1 MKDAADL
8 VHALQDNLGW
18 TELRLK
24 EERSGQADEL
34 ALMLLS
40 TCQRLAQLLA
50 GAVAIARRDAC
61 VTSPNLQ
68 GTTLV
73 DLAHTVMRELSSRVR
88 VTECDTSA
96 LIGFTVT
103 VLHDPEIT
111 ASVIHRIVDTCV
123 GKTGNNTKWAV
134 KVGLRGVNAAIA
146 VSCAWRDAV
155 ANARTSQGSLGL
167 SVDDRLFLADILE
180 ICSALLAR
188 QGAALGFE
196 FDEAGG
202 CEFAIVW
209 PTRAGIDVDGQTAG
223 TPVAIVHEAPTH
235 SGAREVQENWSG
247 TMAIQ
252 SDRFG
257 IVEVEERDVIAF
269 PQGII
274 GFADERSFVL
284 IRTAKSNAVGWLQS
298 VSNPSLA
305 LPVVSAHVL
314 APAYPDVDLESYA
327 QAVGKDTL
335 MDELAVIVVLNAQP
349 GVPATVN
356 LVAPILVNVT
366 TRVGAQVILD
376 STRFTT
382 REMFIL
388 PASPVNS
395 AVPAIDA
402 SATSAAE

>member
-24 EERSGQADEL
+24 EERCGQADDL

-50 GAVAIARRDAC
+50 GAVVIARRDAC

-68 GTTLV
+68 ETTLV
-73 DLAHTVMRELSSRVR
+73 DLAQTVMHELGSCVQ
-88 VTECDTSA
+88 VAACDTSA
-96 LIGFTVT
+96 VNGLSVT
-103 VLHDPEIT
+103 VLNDPEIT
-111 ASVIHRIVDTCV
+111 ASVIHRIVDAYV
-123 GKTGNNTKWAV
+123 GKTGSDTTWAV
-134 KVGLRGVNAAIA
+134 KVGVRGVNAAIS
-146 VSCAWRDAV
+146 VSCALCETVGTR
-155 ANARTSQGSLGL
+155 QGALGH
-167 SVDDRLFLADILE
+167 SVDDRLLLSDILE
-180 ICSALLAR
+180 ICSAWLAR

-196 FDEAGG
+196 FDESGG

-209 PTRAGIDVDGQTAG
+209 PIRAGIDVDSQTTG
-223 TPVAIVHEAPTH
+223 TPVASDHEAPTH
-235 SGAREVQENWSG
+235 SGVREMQENWSG

-274 GFADERSFVL
+274 GFADEHSFVL

-298 VSNPSLA
+298 ILNPSLA

-327 QAVGKDTL
+327 QAVGKDTR

-382 REMFIL
+382 REMFVL
-388 PASPVNS
+388 PAPPVNN
-395 AVPAIDA
+395 AVPANDE